1 MAIDI
6 ILYILTAVCLA
17 ASIVGCIVPALP
29 GPPLA
34 FVGLLLLSFTDV
46 AEADITALE
55 LSITFLVAVAI
66 SVADYVMPVIGTK
79 KFGGTKWGNWG
90 CVIGSIIGLFFP
102 PVGIILGPFI
112 GATVGEL
119 IGGKQFSSALKAGFG
134 SFLGFFIGTLLK
146 FFFCAYVTIR
156 CIVALF

>member
-34 FVGLLLLSFTDV
+34 GGGRLLLSFTDV

-119 IGGKQFSSALKAGFG
+119 IGGKQFSAALKA
-134 SFLGFFIGTLLK
+134 
-146 FFFCAYVTIR
+146 
-156 CIVALF
+156 

>member
-66 SVADYVMPVIGTK
+66 SVADYVMPLIGTK

-90 CVIGSIIGLFFP
+90 
-102 PVGIILGPFI
+102 
-112 GATVGEL
+112 
-119 IGGKQFSSALKAGFG
+119 
-134 SFLGFFIGTLLK
+134 
-146 FFFCAYVTIR
+146 
-156 CIVALF
+156 